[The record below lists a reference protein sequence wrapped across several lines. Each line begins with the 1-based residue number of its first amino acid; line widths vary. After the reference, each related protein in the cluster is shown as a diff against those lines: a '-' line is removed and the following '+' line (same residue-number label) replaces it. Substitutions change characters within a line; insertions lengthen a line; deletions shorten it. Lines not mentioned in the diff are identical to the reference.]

1 MKNEAKIPVANPRT
15 GKVDFHITPASL
27 DDVKTECQALRA
39 RQSEWSQLT
48 SEHRANILLKLSATI
63 AKHKDELIA
72 ALAADTGRYG
82 LSILETDGVAASI
95 KRWIKTVEAMIVPYE
110 GRSSSL
116 PFITYAVENRP
127 YPLVGV
133 ISPWNFPLTLALID
147 AVPALLAGC
156 AVIIKP
162 SEVTPR
168 FAEPLRQIISE
179 IPQLDAVLTVVD
191 GAGETGSALV
201 DNVDV
206 VCFTGSVATGRKVG
220 EQAARNFV
228 PAFLE
233 LGGKDPAIVLES
245 ADIDRAST
253 AILRG
258 SIINTGQGC
267 QSIER
272 VYVHENQFDDFL
284 DLLVTKAKAVTLNT
298 PDIHSGH
305 LGPLIFARQAEI
317 IQSQIDDAVAK
328 GAVVHTGGKIVNA
341 GGLWYPPT
349 VLSNVS
355 HNMTVMTEET
365 FGPVLP
371 VMPFKDNDQAVTL
384 ANDSVFGLSAS
395 VFAADADA
403 AIAVGRR
410 IEAGGISINDAALT
424 ALMYEAEKNSFKL
437 SGLGASRMGAPGLLR
452 FFRKQSFMT
461 NTADIFTIQQ
471 FDETISKPE

>member
-15 GKVDFHITPASL
+15 GKVDFQITPASP
-27 DDVKTECQALRA
+27 DDVKNECRTLRA
-39 RQSEWSQLT
+39 HQNEWSQQT
-48 SEHRANILLKLSATI
+48 SAHRADILLKFAATI
-63 AKHKDELIA
+63 AKRKDELIA

-82 LSILETDGVAASI
+82 LSIMETDGVAASI
-95 KRWIKTVEAMIVPYE
+95 KRWVKTAEAVTVPHE

-179 IPQLDAVLTVVD
+179 IPQLDAVLTVID
-191 GAGETGSALV
+191 GAGETGAALV

-272 VYVHENQFDDFL
+272 VYVHENRFEDFL
-284 DLLVTKAKAVTLNT
+284 KLLVAKARAVTLNT
-298 PDIHSGH
+298 PDIHAGH

-328 GAVVHTGGKIVNA
+328 GAVVHTGGKIVDA

-365 FGPVLP
+365 FGPILP
-371 VMPFKDNDQAVTL
+371 VIGFKNNDQAVAL

-437 SGLGASRMGAPGLLR
+437 SGLGASRMGAPGLTR

-461 NTADIFTIQQ
+461 NTANVFTIQQ
-471 FDETISKPE
+471 FDETNSKPE

>member
-1 MKNEAKIPVANPRT
+1 MKNSGKISVANPRT
-15 GKVDFHITPASL
+15 GKVDFYITPASTSDIKVACETL
-27 DDVKTECQALRA
+27 RGHQISWCQKPLEYRA
-39 RQSEWSQLT
+39 DTLLQFANKIA
-48 SEHRANILLKLSATI
+48 EHR
-63 AKHKDELIA
+63 DDLIA
-72 ALAADTGRYG
+72 ALTDDTGRYG
-82 LSILETDGVAASI
+82 LSVIETDGVAASI
-95 KRWIKTVEAMIVPYE
+95 NRWIKTAEMLNVPSE
-110 GRSSSL
+110 GRSTSL
-116 PFITYAVENRP
+116 PFITYSVENRP
-127 YPLVGV
+127 LPLVGV

-168 FAEPLRQIISE
+168 FAEPLRQILSE
-179 IPQLDAVLTVVD
+179 IPELDTVLTIVD
-191 GAGETGSALV
+191 GAGETGAALV
-201 DNVDV
+201 DNVDA

-220 EQAARNFV
+220 EQAARNFI

-233 LGGKDPAIVLES
+233 LGGKDAAIVLES
-245 ADIDRAST
+245 ADIDRATT

-272 VYVHENQFDDFL
+272 IYVHESLFDNFL
-284 DLLVTKAKAVTLNT
+284 KLLAAKAKAVRLNT
-298 PDIHSGH
+298 TDIHTGH
-305 LGPLIFARQAEI
+305 IGPLIFARQAEI

-328 GAVVHTGGKIVNA
+328 GAVVHTGGKILDA
-341 GGLWYPPT
+341 GGLWCPPT
-349 VLSNVS
+349 VLSNIT
-355 HNMTVMTEET
+355 HDMTVMREET

-371 VMPFKDNDQAVTL
+371 VMPFKDVDEAVAL

-395 VFAADADA
+395 VFSADTDA

-410 IEAGGISINDAALT
+410 IEAGAISINDAALT

-437 SGLGASRMGAPGLLR
+437 SGLGASRMGPTGLMR

-461 NTADIFTIQQ
+461 NTADVFTIQQ
-471 FDETISKPE
+471 FDEANSKP